1 MPRVSAS
8 ELEMLELMDKT
19 SIEVVQRLRPPDEL
33 TAEQSKEFERIVT
46 TMPAEWFVPANTSLL
61 AQYCRHVVMA
71 RRIGEL
77 IEAMISGAVGDMK
90 GLAKLQRAQIA
101 ESKIIHQLMTAMRMT
116 PQSVQPSRA
125 VSPKRLQQVPSPW
138 RGLNKRSPSRTR

>member
-8 ELEMLELMDKT
+8 ELQTLELMDKT
-19 SIEVVQRLRPPDEL
+19 SIEVVRRLRSPDEL
-33 TAEQSKEFERIVT
+33 TLEQRKEFERVVT

-61 AQYCRHVVMA
+61 VQYCRHVVMA
-71 RRIGEL
+71 RRIADL
-77 IEAMISGAVGDMK
+77 IEAKISGEVEDMK

-138 RGLNKRSPSRTR
+138 SGLNK

>member
-1 MPRVSAS
+1 MPRVSESA
-8 ELEMLELMDKT
+8 LQTLELVGESST
-19 SIEVVQRLRPPDEL
+19 VARRVRPPDGL
-33 TAEQSKEFERIVT
+33 TREQKREFDRIT
-46 TMPAEWFVPANTSLL
+46 RTMPTQWFVPANVALL
-61 AQYCRHVVMA
+61 SQYARHVVMA

-77 IEAMISGAVGDMK
+77 IEAMISSEVEDMK

-116 PQSVQPSRA
+116 PQSVQPSRT

-138 RGLNKRSPSRTR
+138 SGLNKRSPSRTR